1 MNDVESPKLEKKIHK
16 LPDKVSDK
24 GESSSDGE
32 QPTVREIHTKK
43 SKKKIKDKKLKDKK
57 KEEKSPKAKEKLS
70 TPKVN
75 HSS

>member
-1 MNDVESPKLEKKIHK
+1 MGEVESPKLEKKIHK

-57 KEEKSPKAKEKLS
+57 LKESPKLKEKLS
-70 TPKVN
+70 TPKVDEMID
-75 HSS
+75 